1 MKKLMLIA
9 SAAAIAAGIAY
20 IVVKAVEELQFMDEE
35 EDLTSDDVESQLLQH
50 E

>member
-1 MKKLMLIA
+1 MKKLILIV

-20 IVVKAVEELQFMDEE
+20 IVVKTVEELEFIDEE
-35 EDLTSDDVESQLLQH
+35 EELTSEDVESQLLQH

>member
-1 MKKLMLIA
+1 MKKLILIV

-20 IVVKAVEELQFMDEE
+20 IVVKTAEELQFEQE
-35 EDLTSDDVESQLLQH
+35 EDLTPEDVESQLLQH